1 MGHQLQ
7 SDSQE
12 LEEASDDG
20 DKKFDEQ
27 EKELIELIRMKRE
40 ELAKLEDTL
49 RGQQPA
55 LADKLK
61 QAAETNLTLLAAG
74 RSVERDG
81 AMLNASERKCELFA
95 RTSSKEATLRSKL
108 LDALKIGTK
117 LLEHVDT
124 TAFIAKDMSELR
136 AGAPSFVQTELRMPP
151 QSQRFNVS
159 PPVVP
164 LPKLADSSTL
174 FVSLLQASAAAT
186 SKTATATSIGPF
198 DEVSQMI
205 EELISSLRAQANG
218 DVDQHQFCEE
228 SKMKNRNA
236 RHLTENSIDEKATEV
251 HWALTSVERLDDEI
265 AFLEGEAKRLA
276 DAVQVTEVET
286 KAEEKRFEEENAHRA
301 KGNEVIDGAV
311 SVLVELCEL
320 GTSFISR
327 PPVASVSSETEAFI
341 SQGSRGQNSD
351 SRDAQCGKVVE
362 ELKVAKTL
370 VGQLTKVAAA
380 NIDQL
385 RQLLS
390 GLLEQ
395 SRLNAEARNSDM
407 LAAKK
412 KDLALIQEAQQDL
425 EQNCGPARETHVE
438 RKQRR
443 EQEID
448 ALKKKMASTKLSE
461 SEMAIIQKGL
471 SELEKDAAE
480 VVERQ
485 KTVLEEEQK
494 QPWNVDSLSSDGF
507 SKSIINKPVPRT
519 NEHLTEE
526 EREEKMRNFVKAH
539 KKEIEEFGWLK
550 KYEDSKAYMMDRTYL
565 ACEETANYLVIHCLN
580 LELEEKC
587 SAMEQVAHQCICV
600 QYLLEL
606 AKQLDVDPRSCIS
619 SFFSKIA
626 IADQEYRKAFEDELE
641 AFKTRIRNRAIE
653 KLKEQIEEAKKEE
666 EIERQSRLGPGG
678 LDPVEVFESLPKVK
692 YTIMN

>member
-1 MGHQLQ
+1 MARPLNYSKWDHI
-7 SDSQE
+7 E
-12 LEEASDDG
+12 ISDDE
-20 DKKFDEQ
+20 DDTHPNIDTPSLFKWRHEA
-27 EKELIELIRMKRE
+27 RVKRE
-40 ELAKLEDTL
+40 EELEAK
-49 RGQQPA
+49 
-55 LADKLK
+55 K
-61 QAAETNLTLLAAG
+61 
-74 RSVERDG
+74 
-81 AMLNASERKCELFA
+81 
-95 RTSSKEATLRSKL
+95 
-108 LDALKIGTK
+108 
-117 LLEHVDT
+117 
-124 TAFIAKDMSELR
+124 
-136 AGAPSFVQTELRMPP
+136 
-151 QSQRFNVS
+151 
-159 PPVVP
+159 
-164 LPKLADSSTL
+164 
-174 FVSLLQASAAAT
+174 
-186 SKTATATSIGPF
+186 
-198 DEVSQMI
+198 
-205 EELISSLRAQANG
+205 
-218 DVDQHQFCEE
+218 
-228 SKMKNRNA
+228 
-236 RHLTENSIDEKATEV
+236 KATE
-251 HWALTSVERLDDEI
+251 D
-265 AFLEGEAKRLA
+265 
-276 DAVQVTEVET
+276 
-286 KAEEKRFEEENAHRA
+286 EKR
-301 KGNEVIDGAV
+301 
-311 SVLVELCEL
+311 
-320 GTSFISR
+320 
-327 PPVASVSSETEAFI
+327 
-341 SQGSRGQNSD
+341 
-351 SRDAQCGKVVE
+351 
-362 ELKVAKTL
+362 
-370 VGQLTKVAAA
+370 
-380 NIDQL
+380 
-385 RQLLS
+385 
-390 GLLEQ
+390 
-395 SRLNAEARNSDM
+395 
-407 LAAKK
+407 KK
-412 KDLALIQEAQQDL
+412 
-425 EQNCGPARETHVE
+425 
-438 RKQRR
+438 

-678 LDPVEVFESLPKVK
+678 LDPVEVFESLPKILQECFESQDIGKLQEAIGSLPVEEARRHMK
-692 YTIMN
+692 RCVDSGLWKPATDDPGTNPEDGFRKRDNDDDEEENEYAEITPKPAEED